1 MNISSIFVESKSH
14 LMDIQTKKL
23 KLIEEFLSI
32 SDEKL
37 LDYLDHL
44 IQREKQKGYEASL
57 KPMSLIGLR
66 DMVEESINDY
76 KNGDVISQEDF
87 EKEVSKWK

>member
-1 MNISSIFVESKSH
+1 
-14 LMDIQTKKL
+14 MDIQTKKL

-37 LDYLDHL
+37 IDNLDLM
-44 IQREKQKGYEASL
+44 IQKVKLKGYEESL
-57 KPMSLIGLR
+57 KPMSLIELR
-66 DMVEESINDY
+66 DMVEESISDY

-87 EKEVSKWK
+87 EKEISTWK

>member
-37 LDYLDHL
+37 IDNLDLM
-44 IQREKQKGYEASL
+44 IQKVKLKGYEESL
-57 KPMSLIGLR
+57 KPMSLIELR
-66 DMVEESINDY
+66 DMVEESISDY

-87 EKEVSKWK
+87 EKEISTWK

>member
-1 MNISSIFVESKSH
+1 MNISPIFVESKFH

-32 SDEKL
+32 SDENL
-37 LDYLDHL
+37 LDNLDL
-44 IQREKQKGYEASL
+44 MIQREKLKGYEENL
-57 KPMSLIGLR
+57 KPMSLKELH

-87 EKEVSKWK
+87 EKEISTWK

>member
-1 MNISSIFVESKSH
+1 MNISSTFVESKLH

-32 SDEKL
+32 SDEEFL
-37 LDYLDHL
+37 DNLDYL
-44 IQREKQKGYEASL
+44 IQREKQKGNEEIL
-57 KPMSLIGLR
+57 KPLSLNELR

-76 KNGDVISQEDF
+76 KKGDVISHEDF
-87 EKEVSKWK
+87 KKEVSTWK